1 MAMPAS
7 DSTCDSTSQPKDYM
21 QALDEA
27 DPNNEFNRNF
37 NQSLLGLKALNSQ
50 TGHDLDFS
58 EYLSLKMEKKE
69 DDLVI
74 LDDTPTI
81 LQKNGND
88 LDLLS
93 MPKKFTIN
101 DSIRNSFKD
110 IMTNVKNVKLKPQD
124 NSNDA
129 NSLGNLLAQTKSIG
143 LESRNKCNII
153 KNSNSQNGMTEK
165 HLGNNLFE
173 NLKDIQGTQETSDK
187 VLNNSSVKTV
197 DTNSNPDVIEL
208 DDSIEDELLKCNGDS
223 QSQTKNCEDDL
234 DKKEEDKLL
243 QMEVDMDLDSKGNT
257 ADLKEENK
265 LLELDNENSNH
276 SVTSVKS
283 NHSITSVKSNQS
295 VKSNHSINSNHSM
308 KSNHSV
314 KSEASVKSIDSD
326 KSVKS
331 IHSVKSVNSDKS
343 EKSNHSIIS
352 ETSVHSISS
361 VHNKKK
367 DDISIQSDSSNHSHN
382 SDISEPSN
390 TNHSLNSEISVKSNS
405 STKSDISI
413 HNGKPEVYISS
424 SKLDIHNESSSHSIK
439 SDSNDQSTCKVV
451 EPESKCD
458 KLTKVEND
466 LTNDDV
472 TKSVRSE
479 KDTDS
484 QDDTKEM
491 DVLEPSEDSQDAKS
505 MASSISDDKEEKMD
519 IDSDEEKD
527 DALSSAKNSSDSK
540 DTSDNEQCS
549 IKSESCD
556 SDLKSN
562 NKGSEKCKIEENE
575 NDTKSDGSDRKRPA
589 ESEDSGSPE
598 PKKSRLDEVIGKLGT
613 QIGIPLDK
621 VKAMEELS
629 DTDASHLDS
638 EVTESK
644 SEETETSS
652 DTDVDEEDDDD
663 DVAEMKTPV
672 KSPKKSRRVS
682 RKELS
687 MLVKAKVMLYLRTY
701 RDETIKD
708 LHRKIDDLQSSNEM
722 WKNKARDLERKM
734 LELTV
739 LQQKHEKRKAK
750 TAALRQISTK
760 SIGVQVDENKV
771 EKQPIASP
779 THTMSKGIAQQQSQN
794 QTTPNKSGTKTPPR
808 SSAPVVCQSPQ
819 GTQVPVMI
827 QSPPAVTRQLIPI
840 TSNLT
845 RPTYS
850 VTTQSQI
857 KQALSLPPQ
866 KTQILLSPTQKP
878 PEPPI
883 GQYPCN
889 KTVKS
894 LLDTS
899 RQQQQIIV
907 SNSTKAM
914 LFPTSNNPKVGQ
926 VPQQFIMVTSTPSM
940 PTKTNMVTAISN
952 AARPSAKI
960 IDLTDEEEKQIVSHV
975 ARTPSIPSVVSS
987 IQSQG
992 NVRNLTPQQ
1001 AMLPQQNIIF
1011 NGPAGTRF
1019 VSPNQQP
1026 LQLVFNSGAQ
1036 QIRPGSLLT
1045 VVTTPTSAGVRP
1057 PVISQ
1062 QPNVGPP
1069 QLRAAQLVP
1078 LASLPRGTLPG
1089 TTMVTG
1095 AQQYNMMRTVRPPPP
1110 LQSAPSNQNNQQK
1123 SQLPPNPSQLV
1134 HPPPTQKQSHPAPLP
1149 VQDPPAIKP
1158 GEKPLAP
1165 KPTLKISRVSQGI
1178 VLSWNMTYIAKN
1190 HAEIQSYQLFAY
1202 QETAAPSTPSLWK
1215 KVGDVKALPLP
1226 MACTLTQFQEG
1237 NRYHFAV
1244 RPVDTHGRPG
1254 PFSEPSSIHLMPMK

>member
-265 LLELDNENSNH
+265 LLELDNDNSNH

-361 VHNKKK
+361 VHNKIK

-466 LTNDDV
+466 LKNDDV

-575 NDTKSDGSDRKRPA
+575 NDTKSDGSYRKRPA

-1011 NGPAGTRF
+1011 NGPTGTRF

-1244 RPVDTHGRPG
+1244 RPVDNHGRPG